1 MHLLKFYFFSI
12 LISLNLTLYS
22 QSNIKVA
29 ILDFENTS
37 TNSKYDGF
45 GKALSNMLITDLK
58 NFIHPK
64 TLKLKKY
71 QFLKSI

>member
-12 LISLNLTLYS
+12 LISLNLTLYC
-22 QSNIKVA
+22 QNNIKVA

-37 TNSKYDGF
+37 NVSKYDGF

-58 NFIHPK
+58 NFIHQRSYFYGK
-64 TLKLKKY
+64 ISAK
-71 QFLKSI
+71 